1 MTLQASEC
9 AGCLYLSCS
18 FVRRCAKEKVSTQ
31 VFLEDAA
38 SPGRY
43 KKIAERS
50 ERPTGAQSPCSCND
64 VYLLRVIGFCVKHEV
79 GGTHVNLSTKH

>member
-9 AGCLYLSCS
+9 AGFLYLPYS
-18 FVRRCAKEKVSTQ
+18 FVRMCAKEKVSTQ

-50 ERPTGAQSPCSCND
+50 ERPTGARRPA
-64 VYLLRVIGFCVKHEV
+64 LAMM
-79 GGTHVNLSTKH
+79 STC